1 MLRDPGAEYR
11 LADHGRAYSPRS
23 GGRGGPDCRR
33 ALRGDRRGWGG
44 EGMRAAEPEVL
55 RAIQQDPSS
64 YYVNV
69 HNEPFPDGAVRGQL
83 C

>member
-1 MLRDPGAEYR
+1 
-11 LADHGRAYSPRS
+11 
-23 GGRGGPDCRR
+23 
-33 ALRGDRRGWGG
+33 
-44 EGMRAAEPEVL
+44 MRAAEPEVL

-83 C
+83 F